1 MANYQ
6 KIVYQI
12 KLVLLGDSNVGKTS
26 IFKRYI
32 YKKLDNKIG
41 ATIGVDFETKDFI
54 YKDKNYKIVLYDTAG
69 QERFRSITKAYF
81 KNGNGYF
88 IVFDLTNEDSLKS
101 VKEWIESLREANDKC
116 KILILGNKDDLNN
129 QIPNDVINE
138 NLKEYKNLFL
148 KTSAVKN
155 SNINLAFEKMLDL
168 LENDENFSN
177 NIKKEII
184 INKNDKKDNSNKKI
198 GKKKIDMCC

>member
-26 IFKRYI
+26 ILKRYI
-32 YKKLDNKIG
+32 NKKLDNKIG
-41 ATIGVDFETKDFI
+41 ATIGVDFETKYFI
-54 YKDKNYKIVLYDTAG
+54 YKNKNYKIVLYDTAG
-69 QERFRSITKAYF
+69 QERFRSITQAYF
-81 KNGNGYF
+81 KTGDGYF

-101 VKEWIESLREANDKC
+101 VKEWIQSLREANDKC
-116 KILILGNKDDLNN
+116 KIVILGNKDDLNN

-155 SNINLAFEKMLDL
+155 NNINLAFEKMIDL

-184 INKNDKKDNSNKKI
+184 INKNGKKDNSNKKI

>member
-1 MANYQ
+1 MANYE
-6 KIVYQI
+6 KTVYQI

-69 QERFRSITKAYF
+69 QERFRSITNAYF
-81 KNGNGYF
+81 KTGNGYF

-155 SNINLAFEKMLDL
+155 NNINLAFEKMIDL